1 MSVNEN
7 QKIFDRIY
15 RLKYEDK
22 EYYFEEIIKDAILK
36 ELTKDMGTAET
47 IAASRLNRLWNQYKR
62 EHEKDINNGIVPLF
76 SITNE
81 YDKKVRWIGNTLIS
95 KVQRQ
100 NYKIRPDL
108 YKYLDSLNDR
118 EYELLLCVIC
128 ELLGADKIY
137 LTPKGNEGGI
147 DFIARIPFSINSH
160 FLFGIKGPIRIIG
173 QCKQYSSKDNVG
185 HMKEFITTINNVYNR
200 SYRVGEILP
209 DWFKIENG
217 DIIGWHISNCGH
229 QSGALDFAKNYGI
242 LVSDSKQLIEIIC
255 TAKRIRRQS
264 NPIKYLKSGMV
275 EDNYTYKD

>member
-36 ELTKDMGTAET
+36 ELTKDMGTAEA

-118 EYELLLCVIC
+118 EYELLLYVIC

-185 HMKEFITTINNVYNR
+185 HMKEFITTMNNVYNR

-264 NPIKYLKSGMV
+264 NPIKYLKSRMV
-275 EDNYTYKD
+275 EDNYTYKN

>member
-36 ELTKDMGTAET
+36 ELTKDMGTAEA

-185 HMKEFITTINNVYNR
+185 HMKEFITTMNNVYNR

-255 TAKRIRRQS
+255 TAKKIRRQS
-264 NPIKYLKSGMV
+264 NPIKYLKSRMV
-275 EDNYTYKD
+275 EDNYTYKN